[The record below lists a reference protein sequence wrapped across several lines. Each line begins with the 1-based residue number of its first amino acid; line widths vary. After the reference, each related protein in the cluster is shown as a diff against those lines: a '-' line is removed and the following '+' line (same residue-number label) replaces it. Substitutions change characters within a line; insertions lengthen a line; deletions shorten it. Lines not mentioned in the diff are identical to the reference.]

1 MTNKEIASKFRL
13 LASLMELHEENAFK
27 IRSYNNAYLNIR
39 KLPRELTELNESE
52 ISALPGVGK
61 AITAKITELIETG
74 SLKNIEKLLDITPE
88 GIVQMLGIKGLG
100 AKKIGVIW
108 KDLGVESAGELL
120 YAVNENRLIDLKGFG
135 AKTQEN
141 IKQQLEYFIE
151 SSDKQLY
158 ARIIPDMEL
167 LLEGLKAAYPEKL
180 FSFCGEL
187 HMKNPIISEA
197 CILGEIDNKSFQK
210 FCRKLTL
217 TDGEERN
224 TINGTPIVYYQSS
237 REYFYYNL
245 VELSTGSNFFQKI
258 KLQKRAYNSEKEVF
272 EHKGLPYY
280 IPEFR
285 EDSNLEFIEK
295 YPGENNIVKLEQL
308 KGCIHNHS
316 TYSDGVN
323 TIEEMISTAEEK
335 NYEYFV
341 MTDHSKSAFYANG
354 LEIERLREQGDALR
368 LLDQQ
373 NEGIRIFSGIE
384 SDILSN
390 GDLDYPDDVLA
401 ELDLVIASVHS
412 NLKMDKN
419 KATSRILKAIENP
432 FTSILGH
439 PTGRLLLSRKA
450 YPLDMY
456 AIIDACA
463 DHDVAI
469 EINANPL
476 RLDIDWRYIQY
487 AVSKNV
493 LLSINPDA
501 HSIKGIDDNLWG
513 VWAARKG
520 ALPISH
526 CLNAMPLD
534 EFEDWL
540 RNQHEKRH

>member
-1 MTNKEIASKFRL
+1 MTNKEIAFKFRL
-13 LASLMELHEENAFK
+13 LASLMELHKENAFK

-354 LEIERLREQGDALR
+354 LEIERLREQ
-368 LLDQQ
+368 
-373 NEGIRIFSGIE
+373 
-384 SDILSN
+384 
-390 GDLDYPDDVLA
+390 DL
-401 ELDLVIASVHS
+401 
-412 NLKMDKN
+412 KN
-419 KATSRILKAIENP
+419 TQ
-432 FTSILGH
+432 
-439 PTGRLLLSRKA
+439 
-450 YPLDMY
+450 
-456 AIIDACA
+456 
-463 DHDVAI
+463 V
-469 EINANPL
+469 
-476 RLDIDWRYIQY
+476 Q
-487 AVSKNV
+487 
-493 LLSINPDA
+493 
-501 HSIKGIDDNLWG
+501 
-513 VWAARKG
+513 
-520 ALPISH
+520 
-526 CLNAMPLD
+526 
-534 EFEDWL
+534 
-540 RNQHEKRH
+540 

>member
-295 YPGENNIVKLEQL
+295 YPGENNIIKLEQL

-540 RNQHEKRH
+540 RNQHEKRN

>member
-540 RNQHEKRH
+540 RNQHEKRN

>member
-1 MTNKEIASKFRL
+1 MTNKEIAFKFRL

-52 ISALPGVGK
+52 ISSLPGVGK

-439 PTGRLLLSRKA
+439 PTGRLLLSRKG

-476 RLDIDWRYIQY
+476 RLDIDWRYVQY

-540 RNQHEKRH
+540 RNQHEKRN

>member
-456 AIIDACA
+456 AIINACA

-540 RNQHEKRH
+540 RNQHEKRN

>member
-1 MTNKEIASKFRL
+1 MTNKEIAFKFRL

-540 RNQHEKRH
+540 RNQHEKRN

>member
-534 EFEDWL
+534 EFEEWL
-540 RNQHEKRH
+540 RNQHEKRN

>member
-1 MTNKEIASKFRL
+1 MTNKEIASKSRL

-540 RNQHEKRH
+540 RNQHEKRN

>member
-1 MTNKEIASKFRL
+1 MTNKEIAFKFRL

-476 RLDIDWRYIQY
+476 RLDIDWRYVQY

-540 RNQHEKRH
+540 RNQHEKRN

>member
-13 LASLMELHEENAFK
+13 LASLMELHEENTFK

-39 KLPRELTELNESE
+39 KLPKELSELDESE

-120 YAVNENRLIDLKGFG
+120 YAINENRLIDLKGFG

-158 ARIIPDMEL
+158 ARIIPDMESM
-167 LLEGLKAAYPEKL
+167 LEGIKEAYPEKL

-187 HMKNPIISEA
+187 HMKNPIISKA
-197 CILGEIDNKSFQK
+197 CFLGEIDEESFK
-210 FCRKLTL
+210 KYCGEHEL
-217 TDGEERN
+217 TDGEEGKS
-224 TINGTPIVYYQSS
+224 INGTPILYYKSS
-237 REYFYYNL
+237 REDFYYNL
-245 VELSTGSNFFQKI
+245 VELSTGSNFFK
-258 KLQKRAYNSEKEVF
+258 KLNLQNLKFNSERDVF
-272 EHKGLPYY
+272 ESSDLPYY

-285 EDSNLEFIEK
+285 EDSNLEFIEQ
-295 YPGENNIVKLEQL
+295 YPGENNIVNLDQL

-323 TIEEMISTAEEK
+323 TLEEMISAAEEK

-354 LEIERLREQGDALR
+354 LEIERLRDQGDALR

-373 NEGIRIFSGIE
+373 SDGIRIFSGIE

-412 NLKMDKN
+412 NLKMDKD
-419 KATSRILKAIENP
+419 KATTRLLKAIENP

-439 PTGRLLLSRKA
+439 PTGRLLLSRQG

-463 DHDVAI
+463 VHDVAI

-476 RLDIDWRYIQY
+476 RLDLDWRYIQY

-501 HSIKGIDDNLWG
+501 HSTRGIEDNLWG
-513 VWAARKG
+513 TMAARKG

-540 RNQHEKRH
+540 SDQHEKRS

>member
-167 LLEGLKAAYPEKL
+167 LLEGLKAAHPEKL

-540 RNQHEKRH
+540 RNQHEKRN